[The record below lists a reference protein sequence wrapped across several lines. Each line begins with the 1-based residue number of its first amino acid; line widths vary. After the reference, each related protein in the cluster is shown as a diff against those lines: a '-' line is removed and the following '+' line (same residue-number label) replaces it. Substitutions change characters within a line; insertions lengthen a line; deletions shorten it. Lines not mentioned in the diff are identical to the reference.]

1 VIATVKSCTLV
12 GIDAELVDVECT
24 IGAMARSSRSAEM
37 PSAVMRATCK
47 LGGLGERT
55 LADLVAKRRSF
66 TARRI
71 DRLIKVARTIADL
84 LGQDD
89 LDAGCLLEA
98 AACRDADPTADLVFH
113 VA

>member
-47 LGGLGERT
+47 LEGLGERT

-98 AACRDADPTADLVFH
+98 AAYRGADPTTDLVSH